1 MKTNMTSSAKAP
13 KGPVLDGSAT
23 LLCMATK
30 MSSHLRNH
38 TSQRQLN

>member
-13 KGPVLDGSAT
+13 KGPVLDGSVT
-23 LLCMATK
+23 LLCMPTK

-38 TSQRQLN
+38 KDN